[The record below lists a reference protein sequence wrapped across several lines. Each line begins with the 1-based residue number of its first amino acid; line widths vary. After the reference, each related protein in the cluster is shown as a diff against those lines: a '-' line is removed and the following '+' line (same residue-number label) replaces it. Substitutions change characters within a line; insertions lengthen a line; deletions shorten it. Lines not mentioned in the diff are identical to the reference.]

1 MKRAEAEGTR
11 AYLSDHLPERLR
23 TAFPVALFLHFDGP
37 VLGLTRRGGQRRC
50 SFSRAQP
57 LSCPGLTPFC
67 SMKKLVPLLL
77 VGLPAALFA
86 CGGENRASAPQQPVA
101 AARATTTDHRFPV
114 NSAAL
119 QKDFATWW
127 NYTFYQVHLSQDFV
141 GLDVDSTVLKKA
153 AFLRR
158 LTSGHVVPFKTRVRN
173 GVTHYRLYPVSA
185 SQPSIQA
192 TIQQMAANEGAHFK
206 QEGRAL
212 PAYNFTDLMG
222 KTYSPAT
229 TRGKVLV
236 LKCWFIGCVACVKEF
251 PEANKLVD
259 RYQGRGDILFIS
271 LALDGKEK
279 LVNFLK
285 RNELKYATV
294 PGMEGFIQSNLG
306 IGAYPT
312 HVLVDREGKIV
323 KIVNRLDELK
333 PFLAK
338 QAGDAPLPAS
348 STAAVTDPRE
358 QPLGR

>member
-1 MKRAEAEGTR
+1 
-11 AYLSDHLPERLR
+11 
-23 TAFPVALFLHFDGP
+23 
-37 VLGLTRRGGQRRC
+37 
-50 SFSRAQP
+50 
-57 LSCPGLTPFC
+57 
-67 SMKKLVPLLL
+67 MKKLVPLLI
-77 VGLPAALFA
+77 VGLPAGLFA
-86 CGGENRASAPQQPVA
+86 CGGEKRESAPQQPVVT
-101 AARATTTDHRFPV
+101 ARATDTDQRFPV

-127 NYTFYQVHLSQDFV
+127 NYTYYQVHLSQDFV

-158 LTSGHVVPFKTRVRN
+158 LASGRVVPFKTRVRN
-173 GVTHYRLYPVSA
+173 GVIHYRLYPVSA
-185 SQPSIQA
+185 SQPGIQA
-192 TIQQMAANEGAHFK
+192 TIQQMAASERAHFE

-212 PAYNFTDLMG
+212 PAYNFTDLTG
-222 KTYSPAT
+222 QTYRPAT

-279 LVNFLK
+279 LVKFLK

-294 PGMEGFIQSNLG
+294 PGMESFIQSNLG

-323 KIVNRLDELK
+323 KVVNRLDELK

-338 QAGDAPLPAS
+338 QAGNAPLPAS
-348 STAAVTDPRE
+348 STAAVTELRE